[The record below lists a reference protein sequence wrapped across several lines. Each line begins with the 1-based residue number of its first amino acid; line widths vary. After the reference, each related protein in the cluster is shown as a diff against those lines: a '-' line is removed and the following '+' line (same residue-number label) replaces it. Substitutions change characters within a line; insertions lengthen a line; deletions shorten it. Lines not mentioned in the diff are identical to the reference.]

1 MRRRFSNINQ
11 VWSWQILERLY
22 ASGVRHFCLAPGS
35 RSAPLVLALAELAN
49 SFPDLE
55 VHTHFD
61 ERGLAFLAL
70 GLSKA
75 CSQPVAVITTSGT
88 AVANLLP
95 AVIEARHSHVPLILI
110 SADRPD
116 ELLNCG
122 ANQAIEQHQL
132 FGTHVLDRL
141 SLPAPD
147 ADISSAN
154 WLPGLDRLLRTQG
167 PVHLNCPFREPLY
180 PTDPEHDFSAALPTL
195 QPFSH
200 NRPPP
205 RPISPA
211 VDVTLPRTTLIV
223 AGQLSPTHAASLL
236 DFCKR
241 YRLAILADLNSQLR
255 LQPSDWIIHY
265 ADVLFN
271 NADFVQTLNRFERV
285 IQFSGRLISKR
296 LLGWLAGFSGD
307 HLIVDGHTDYLD
319 PNRRALQQH
328 QTLPDFLLE
337 LAVVP
342 LGWPACSFDVAAL
355 QAWNKIAAE
364 QLPALIGSTLSEISV
379 ITHLVQNLPAGCQ
392 LFAGNSLSIRLL
404 DMYAA
409 PAAPCRVFSNRGAS
423 GIDGLVAT
431 AAGVAAG
438 TAKPLVLVLG
448 DTSALYDLNSL
459 ALLNRVA
466 TRTGQ
471 AILVLVLNNNGG
483 AIFNLLPAAQFGT
496 IQRDYFQCPHDLD
509 FAAAAAQFRLSYARP
524 RSLTELA
531 EQIRQA
537 LIPGSTTL
545 LEVQVPAAQ
554 SSQQIS
560 QINRH
565 FAQLALPV
573 A

>member
-11 VWSWQILERLY
+11 LWSWQILARLY
-22 ASGVRHFCLAPGS
+22 ASGVRHVCLAPGS
-35 RSAPLVLALAELAN
+35 RSAPLVLALVELTKIH
-49 SFPDLE
+49 PDL
-55 VHTHFD
+55 VLHTHFD
-61 ERGLAFLAL
+61 ERGLGFLAL

-75 CSQPVAVITTSGT
+75 SAQAVAVITTSGT

-116 ELLNCG
+116 ELLDCG
-122 ANQAIEQHQL
+122 ANQAIAQQQL
-132 FGTHVLDRL
+132 FGAQVLDRL
-141 SLPAPD
+141 LLPAPD
-147 ADISSAN
+147 RDISVNN
-154 WLPGLDRLLRTQG
+154 WLPSLDRLLRTQG

-180 PTDPEHDFSAALPTL
+180 PTEPERDFSAALPTR

-205 RPISPA
+205 HPVSPA
-211 VDVTLPRTTLIV
+211 IDVTLARKTLIV
-223 AGQLSPTHAASLL
+223 AGQLSPTEAASLL
-236 DFCKR
+236 DFCQR
-241 YRLAILADLNSQLR
+241 YRLVILADLNSQLR

-271 NADFVQTLNRFERV
+271 NAAFVQTLNRFERV

-296 LLGWLAGFSGD
+296 LLGWLAGFGGD

-328 QTLPDFLLE
+328 QALPDFLLE
-337 LAVVP
+337 LAEVP
-342 LGWPACSFDVAAL
+342 LNWPACPSDVAAL
-355 QAWNKIAAE
+355 QAWNEIAGE
-364 QLPALIGSTLSEISV
+364 QLPTLIGSTLSEISA

-409 PAAPCRVFSNRGAS
+409 PVAPCRVFSNRGAS

-438 TAKPLVLVLG
+438 SAEPLVLVLG
-448 DTSALYDLNSL
+448 DSSALYDLNSL
-459 ALLNRVA
+459 ALVNRVA
-466 TRTGQ
+466 LQTGQ

-496 IQRDYFQCPHDLD
+496 TQRDYFQCPHDLD
-509 FAAAAAQFRLSYARP
+509 FAAAAAQFRLTYARP
-524 RSLTELA
+524 RSLAELV
-531 EQIRQA
+531 EQIRLA
-537 LIPGSTTL
+537 LLPGSATL
-545 LEVQVPAAQ
+545 LEIQVPAAQ
-554 SSQQIS
+554 SSQQIG

-565 FAQLALPV
+565 FAQLTGPV